1 MTGICLAAEGTI
13 SPPNRRGSWSLER
26 VDPGRGMMDVS
37 QIGWHGC
44 EEIPVYTP
52 ARKNGKPD
60 MKALD
65 MRRGGILIWKKM

>member
-1 MTGICLAAEGTI
+1 
-13 SPPNRRGSWSLER
+13 
-26 VDPGRGMMDVS
+26 MMDVS